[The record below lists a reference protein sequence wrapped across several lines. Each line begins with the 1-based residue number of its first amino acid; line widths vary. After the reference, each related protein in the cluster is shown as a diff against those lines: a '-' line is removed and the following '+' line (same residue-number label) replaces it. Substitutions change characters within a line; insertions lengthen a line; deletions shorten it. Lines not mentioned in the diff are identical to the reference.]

1 MNYALLVMSSPAS
14 GACAGTA
21 ARFARALLDAGHHIQ
36 RVFFMDEGV
45 NCASTLAVFSQDES
59 DPLQAWVELSEQHRI
74 ELVLCVTS
82 ALRYGILDD
91 GEARRHERPAA
102 SIHPSFTISGL
113 GQLVDAVAGSDRL
126 VTFGG

>member
-1 MNYALLVMSSPAS
+1 
-14 GACAGTA
+14 
-21 ARFARALLDAGHHIQ
+21 
-36 RVFFMDEGV
+36 MDEGV
-45 NCASTLAVFSQDES
+45 NCASTLAVFPQDES
-59 DPLQAWVELSEQHRI
+59 APLQAWVELAEQHRI